1 MCWSCRC
8 TAVPCRVSWLVS
20 VFEALSSQSFIP
32 VHIDLNLDWVI
43 YPFPLGKCYRN
54 LDAGDVL
61 WNEFWPKILSRL
73 LSACLHPLLRV
84 SLVGNWSASL
94 LVPFMMKLI
103 NGLEF
108 VSDAFFDYGCT
119 LVLFM
124 LPSKVLVWS
133 FLYESHRCVQ
143 GR

>member
-1 MCWSCRC
+1 MCWSCHC

-20 VFEALSSQSFIP
+20 VFEALSSHSFIP

-43 YPFPLGKCYRN
+43 YPFPWGKCYRN
-54 LDAGDVL
+54 LDVADVL

-94 LVPFMMKLI
+94 SVLFMMKLI
-103 NGLEF
+103 NGLDF
-108 VSDAFFDYGCT
+108 VSDT
-119 LVLFM
+119 LIRLW
-124 LPSKVLVWS
+124 LHTHS
-133 FLYESHRCVQ
+133 FHVTFKSVSLEFSLWMS
-143 GR
+143 